1 MWRVI
6 YKVRGADCTV
16 PSKEMAR
23 VERWRKLLLNMVVIV
38 VFLLGAFVFGICG
51 LDGQVRLVCR

>member
-1 MWRVI
+1 MT

-23 VERWRKLLLNMVVIV
+23 VERGRKLLLSMMIV
-38 VFLLGAFVFGICG
+38 AMSLVGKWKIGVYR
-51 LDGQVRLVCR
+51 LDME